1 MAGLL
6 FFLFRRTE
14 RWLHQHIFKVG
25 WLLTRNHQI
34 TAVLYGIVFLPGVLL
49 RGATVWLAAG
59 ALNARVTRS
68 LQLPQEQAIGQL
80 ELNFIRLPADAHPIK
95 RAIIAAAPL
104 ATGLVVVWGI
114 AVNAFALETVLGLA
128 APGQLDDAGRALSTL
143 LAQADFWLWFYLAF
157 TISNTM
163 FPSPTRRWRALPIL
177 IILLILAIGGQL
189 LWNSLGLILG
199 LITLINLFAVAVLGA
214 IEAVIERISGH
225 SATFEDGRMITLTR
239 QQALAR
245 KEAERRQRQVDRS
258 APPDKTEAA
267 VTSIYMLKLPIP
279 GPPGQEPVSR
289 NAVTVVDAPDIK
301 AIPPAPNK
309 PPKSSPTSSPP
320 APPLVI
326 PTRKVEEVDSP
337 PKEKKPD
344 LDIAPLSSKEREAS
358 SPPAPPLVIPTRKA
372 EEVDSPPKEKKPD
385 LDIAPLSRGERG
397 TVAPFSRPFVKPPP
411 SADTPDE
418 PDQDLPADTSAP
430 FSRPFAPSD
439 QGKAKSKPVTRP
451 VPKPSDKARSTADVK
466 QEIPD
471 DQELTY
477 EPIEEDGYDDEGRY
491 DDLVVP

>member
-1 MAGLL
+1 M
-6 FFLFRRTE
+6 
-14 RWLHQHIFKVG
+14 
-25 WLLTRNHQI
+25 
-34 TAVLYGIVFLPGVLL
+34 LL

-59 ALNARVTRS
+59 ALNVRATRS
-68 LQLPQEQAIGQL
+68 FQLPQEQAIGQL

-104 ATGLVVVWGI
+104 AAGLVAVWGI
-114 AVNAFALETVLGLA
+114 AVHAFALETVLGLA

-157 TISNTM
+157 TVSNTM

-177 IILLILAIGGQL
+177 VILLILVIGGQL

-225 SATFEDGRMITLTR
+225 SATFEEGRMITLTR
-239 QQALAR
+239 QQAVAR
-245 KEAERRQRQVDRS
+245 KEAERRQRQADRS
-258 APPDKTEAA
+258 VTSDKTEAA

-301 AIPPAPNK
+301 PIAAAPNK
-309 PPKSSPTSSPP
+309 PPKSSPVSS
-320 APPLVI
+320 PPLVI
-326 PTRKVEEVDSP
+326 PPRKVEEVDSP
-337 PKEKKPD
+337 PKKKKPD
-344 LDIAPLSSKEREAS
+344 LDIAPLSS
-358 SPPAPPLVIPTRKA
+358 
-372 EEVDSPPKEKKPD
+372 
-385 LDIAPLSRGERG
+385 GERG
-397 TVAPFSRPFVKPPP
+397 AMTPFSRPFVKPPP
-411 SADTPDE
+411 SADRPDE
-418 PDQDLPADTSAP
+418 PDQDSPPAAAAP

-439 QGKAKSKPVTRP
+439 KEESKSVTRPVPKPSNKERPTSKPVTRPVPKPSDKEKAKSKPVTRP

-477 EPIEEDGYDDEGRY
+477 EPIEDDGYDDDEGRY
-491 DDLVVP
+491 DD

>member
-59 ALNARVTRS
+59 ALNVRVTRS
-68 LQLPQEQAIGQL
+68 LQLPPEQAIGQL
-80 ELNFIRLPADAHPIK
+80 ELNFIKLADDAHPIK
-95 RAIIAAAPL
+95 RALIAAAPL
-104 ATGLVVVWGI
+104 AAGLVVVWGM
-114 AVNAFALETVLGLA
+114 AVHAFALETVLGLA

-163 FPSPTRRWRALPIL
+163 FPSPTRRWRGLPVL
-177 IILLILAIGGQL
+177 VILLILAIGGQL
-189 LWNSLGLILG
+189 LWNSLALILS
-199 LITLINLFAVAVLGA
+199 LITLINLFAVAVLGT

-225 SATFEDGRMITLTR
+225 SATFEEGRMITLTR

-245 KEAERRQRQVDRS
+245 KAAERRQRQADRS
-258 APPDKTEAA
+258 IAPDKTEAA

-301 AIPPAPNK
+301 PIPPAPNK
-309 PPKSSPTSSPP
+309 PPKSSPVSS
-320 APPLVI
+320 PPLVI

-344 LDIAPLSSKEREAS
+344 LDIAPSG
-358 SPPAPPLVIPTRKA
+358 
-372 EEVDSPPKEKKPD
+372 
-385 LDIAPLSRGERG
+385 SRERG
-397 TVAPFSRPFVKPPP
+397 TVTPFSRPFVKPPP
-411 SADTPDE
+411 SADMPQDE
-418 PDQDLPADTSAP
+418 PDQDSPPAAAAP

-439 QGKAKSKPVTRP
+439 QEKPKSKSVTRP
-451 VPKPSDKARSTADVK
+451 VPKPSDKARSTVDVK
-466 QEIPD
+466 QTKSD

-477 EPIEEDGYDDEGRY
+477 EPIEDDGYDDDEGRY
-491 DDLVVP
+491 DDI

>member
-25 WLLTRNHQI
+25 WLITRNHQI
-34 TAVLYGIVFLPGVLL
+34 TAVLYGIIFLPGVLL

-59 ALNARVTRS
+59 ALNVRVTRS
-68 LQLPQEQAIGQL
+68 FQLPPEQAIGQL
-80 ELNFIRLPADAHPIK
+80 ELNFIRLPDDAHPIK
-95 RAIIAAAPL
+95 RALIAAAPL
-104 ATGLVVVWGI
+104 AAGLVVVWGM
-114 AVNAFALETVLGLA
+114 AVHAFALETVLGLA

-163 FPSPTRRWRALPIL
+163 FPSPTRRWRALPIAV
-177 IILLILAIGGQL
+177 ILLILVIGGQL
-189 LWNSLGLILG
+189 LWNSLALILS

-214 IEAVIERISGH
+214 VEAVIERISGH

-245 KEAERRQRQVDRS
+245 KAAERRQRQADRS
-258 APPDKTEAA
+258 VTSDKTEAA

-301 AIPPAPNK
+301 PIPPAPSK
-309 PPKSSPTSSPP
+309 PPKISP
-320 APPLVI
+320 V
-326 PTRKVEEVDSP
+326 
-337 PKEKKPD
+337 
-344 LDIAPLSSKEREAS
+344 S

-372 EEVDSPPKEKKPD
+372 EEGDSPPKKKKPD
-385 LDIAPLSRGERG
+385 LDIAPFDSRERG

-411 SADTPDE
+411 SADMPQDE
-418 PDQDLPADTSAP
+418 PDRDSPPAASSP

-439 QGKAKSKPVTRP
+439 QEKPTSKPVTRP
-451 VPKPSDKARSTADVK
+451 VPKPSDKARSTVDVK
-466 QEIPD
+466 QEKSD

-477 EPIEEDGYDDEGRY
+477 EPIEDDGYDDDEGRY
-491 DDLVVP
+491 DDI